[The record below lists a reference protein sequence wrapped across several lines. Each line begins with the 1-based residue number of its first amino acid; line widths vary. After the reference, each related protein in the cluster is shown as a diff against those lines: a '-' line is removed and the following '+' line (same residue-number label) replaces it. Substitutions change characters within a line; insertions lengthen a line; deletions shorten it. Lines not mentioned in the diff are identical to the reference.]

1 MPAIGFSGILAL
13 FHVFDNLIEP
23 AERMMAR
30 QFGFVTANVIAVLV
44 AWHTPAH
51 AYLDPGTGSMILQG
65 IIGAVVGGL
74 IALKLYWARLK
85 DFLAGRR
92 PRRAADSQDRPSDSN

>member
-1 MPAIGFSGILAL
+1 
-13 FHVFDNLIEP
+13 
-23 AERMMAR
+23 MAR
-30 QFGFVTANVIAVLV
+30 HFGFAGAVAIALLV
-44 AWHTPAH
+44 AWHRPAY

-85 DFLAGRR
+85 DFFAGRR
-92 PRRAADSQDRPSDSN
+92 ARRAAKSPDRPSNSN

>member
-1 MPAIGFSGILAL
+1 
-13 FHVFDNLIEP
+13 
-23 AERMMAR
+23 MMAR
-30 QFGFVTANVIAVLV
+30 QFGFVSAIVIALLA

-74 IALKLYWARLK
+74 IAVKLYWARIK
-85 DFLAGRR
+85 DFFSARR
-92 PRRAADSQDRPSDSN
+92 TRRSAESQDRPSDRN

>member
-1 MPAIGFSGILAL
+1 
-13 FHVFDNLIEP
+13 
-23 AERMMAR
+23 MMAR
-30 QFGFVTANVIAVLV
+30 QFGFVSAIGIAVL
-44 AWHTPAH
+44 AGWHTPAY

-92 PRRAADSQDRPSDSN
+92 TRRSTESKDRPSRPK

>member
-1 MPAIGFSGILAL
+1 MMSR
-13 FHVFDNLIEP
+13 NL
-23 AERMMAR
+23 
-30 QFGFVTANVIAVLV
+30 GFVFTASTALLLG
-44 AWHTPAH
+44 WHSPAL

-85 DFLAGRR
+85 NFLSSGRSR
-92 PRRAADSQDRPSDSN
+92 GTAENNDRDHDSN

>member
-1 MPAIGFSGILAL
+1 MLLS
-13 FHVFDNLIEP
+13 
-23 AERMMAR
+23 
-30 QFGFVTANVIAVLV
+30 
-44 AWHTPAH
+44 AWHTPAY

-85 DFLAGRR
+85 NFLSV
-92 PRRAADSQDRPSDSN
+92 RRARQSDKTQDRHSDSN